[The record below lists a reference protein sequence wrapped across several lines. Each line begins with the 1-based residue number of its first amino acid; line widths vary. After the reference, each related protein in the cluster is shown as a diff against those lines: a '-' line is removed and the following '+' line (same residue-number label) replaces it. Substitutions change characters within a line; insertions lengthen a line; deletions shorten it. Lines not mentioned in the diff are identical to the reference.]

1 MKYPL
6 LALIKLYQ
14 WTISP
19 LLGPVCRYYPSCSHY
34 GYTAIDRHGAV
45 KGTALTA
52 WRILRCNPW
61 SPGGV
66 DHVPPRKRPR
76 WHELLREP
84 CVAARADSAADVPSG
99 SVPNPEPGRR
109 DLAQCSRSLISGHDC
124 QSPQFY
130 HHTVSW
136 IIVQFHT
143 LYSAIFGQ
151 DTAGPGVCPSCRW
164 WS

>member
-19 LLGPVCRYYPSCSHY
+19 LLGPVCKYYPSCSHY
-34 GYTAIDRHGAV
+34 GYAAIDQHGAI

-61 SPGGV
+61 SLGGV

-76 WHELLREP
+76 WHEMLRG
-84 CVAARADSAADVPSG
+84 AWRARKGGTSAAETATEGLSPS
-99 SVPNPEPGRR
+99 SPAAETPSH
-109 DLAQCSRSLISGHDC
+109 AQG
-124 QSPQFY
+124 
-130 HHTVSW
+130 
-136 IIVQFHT
+136 
-143 LYSAIFGQ
+143 A
-151 DTAGPGVCPSCRW
+151 
-164 WS
+164 

>member
-76 WHELLREP
+76 WHELLRSWL
-84 CVAARADSAADVPSG
+84 RSSKGGDSAAGVPSLG
-99 SVPNPEPGRR
+99 HDEPGPPSPAAETSPN
-109 DLAQCSRSLISGHDC
+109 AQG
-124 QSPQFY
+124 
-130 HHTVSW
+130 
-136 IIVQFHT
+136 
-143 LYSAIFGQ
+143 A
-151 DTAGPGVCPSCRW
+151 
-164 WS
+164 

>member
-19 LLGPVCRYYPSCSHY
+19 LLGPVCKYYPSCSHY
-34 GYTAIDRHGAV
+34 GFTAIDRHGAI

-61 SPGGV
+61 SLGGV

-76 WHELLREP
+76 WHEMLRNAWRERKGGP
-84 CVAARADSAADVPSG
+84 SAHAARLQ
-99 SVPNPEPGRR
+99 SVATPAPRAPPPRPRPMLKEP
-109 DLAQCSRSLISGHDC
+109 D
-124 QSPQFY
+124 
-130 HHTVSW
+130 
-136 IIVQFHT
+136 
-143 LYSAIFGQ
+143 
-151 DTAGPGVCPSCRW
+151 
-164 WS
+164 

>member
-34 GYTAIDRHGAV
+34 GYQAIDRHGAI

-66 DHVPPRKRPR
+66 DHVPPRKRRP
-76 WHELLREP
+76 WHDRLR
-84 CVAARADSAADVPSG
+84 RYLRGGADGSG
-99 SVPNPEPGRR
+99 SSTSVTSTSVPVETPN
-109 DLAQCSRSLISGHDC
+109 AQG
-124 QSPQFY
+124 
-130 HHTVSW
+130 
-136 IIVQFHT
+136 
-143 LYSAIFGQ
+143 A
-151 DTAGPGVCPSCRW
+151 
-164 WS
+164 

>member
-34 GYTAIDRHGAV
+34 GYTSIDRHGAI

-76 WHELLREP
+76 WHELLRNALRGEKGGE
-84 CVAARADSAADVPSG
+84 SAADVPSG
-99 SVPNPEPGRR
+99 GRSPNLRARPQRPRPMLKEP
-109 DLAQCSRSLISGHDC
+109 D
-124 QSPQFY
+124 
-130 HHTVSW
+130 
-136 IIVQFHT
+136 
-143 LYSAIFGQ
+143 
-151 DTAGPGVCPSCRW
+151 
-164 WS
+164 

>member
-34 GYTAIDRHGAV
+34 GYTAIDRHGAI

-66 DHVPPRKRPR
+66 DYVPPRKRPR
-76 WHELLREP
+76 WHELLRS
-84 CVAARADSAADVPSG
+84 AIRGGKGGDSAADVPPGG
-99 SVPNPEPGRR
+99 SATELPSSAAETSPN
-109 DLAQCSRSLISGHDC
+109 AQG
-124 QSPQFY
+124 
-130 HHTVSW
+130 
-136 IIVQFHT
+136 
-143 LYSAIFGQ
+143 A
-151 DTAGPGVCPSCRW
+151 
-164 WS
+164 